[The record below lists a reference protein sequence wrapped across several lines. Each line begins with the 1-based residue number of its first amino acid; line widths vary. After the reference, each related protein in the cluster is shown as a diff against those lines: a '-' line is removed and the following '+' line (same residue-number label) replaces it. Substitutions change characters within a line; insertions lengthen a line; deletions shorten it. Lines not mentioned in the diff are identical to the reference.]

1 MLVIGHSNGKS
12 LDNYINK
19 PTYHE
24 HRVISS
30 ALQAGTNPVSC
41 NASVE
46 AHTYL
51 MSMLQDPSDLEL
63 LHLGWAYPERNCQI
77 LLITSST
84 KYPSLVDHSL
94 SMCSISIIT
103 KYWHFSIITDMTDN
117 LTFAFPNYPFVF
129 VLFKAFSLTNL
140 NVILCI
146 LFSCYFFSFL
156 HSSCALQTVKYSN
169 NC

>member
-24 HRVISS
+24 HVWYQVHYRQVQTLYRVTHLWKHIHIWC
-30 ALQAGTNPVSC
+30 PC
-41 NASVE
+41 CRI
-46 AHTYL
+46 H
-51 MSMLQDPSDLEL
+51 

-94 SMCSISIIT
+94 SMCSIRIIT

-117 LTFAFPNYPFVF
+117 LTFAFPNYPYVF

-146 LFSCYFFSFL
+146 LFSCHFFSFL